1 MNNGEQERK
10 MTAARKSATA
20 TGSQPL
26 IGVVALQGA
35 AAEHVAAFRRAG
47 ARAVE
52 VRVPADLDGVD
63 AVALPGG
70 ESTTMSH
77 LLGTSGLFDALSER
91 LAGGMPAF
99 GTCAGM
105 ILLAA
110 DVLDGRAD
118 QRCFGAI
125 DISVRRNA
133 FGRQVA
139 SFEADLDAAGL
150 SEPFHAVFIRAPW
163 VERTGAGV
171 EVLATVSPGS
181 GSRGAAGSE
190 RRRAEV
196 PVLCRSGPI
205 LVSSFHPELTADDR
219 VHLMFLDMVDARQSG

>member
-1 MNNGEQERK
+1 M
-10 MTAARKSATA
+10 AASN
-20 TGSQPL
+20 SQSL

-35 AAEHVAAFRRAG
+35 AAEHVAAFRRVG

-77 LLGTSGLFDALSER
+77 LLRTSGLFDALSAR
-91 LAGGMPAF
+91 LADGMPAF

-110 DVLDGRAD
+110 EVLDGRPD

-139 SFEADLDAAGL
+139 SFEASLATQGLDK
-150 SEPFHAVFIRAPW
+150 PFHAVFIRAPW
-163 VERTGAGV
+163 VERSGDGV
-171 EVLATVSPGS
+171 EVLAEIRPTANSTGRDV
-181 GSRGAAGSE
+181 
-190 RRRAEV
+190 RAPV

-219 VHLMFLDMVDARQSG
+219 IHQIFLDMVVTAAAPGRMP